1 MARNLIR
8 LSGYEPDVDIPIVY
22 TGLRPGEKMYEECLK
37 KEEGLQK
44 TENNLI
50 FIGKPIEF
58 DENDFFDKLAE
69 LKEIAYTDGS
79 EIRQQ
84 VKEIV
89 PSYQDMKV
97 Q

>member
-37 KEEGLQK
+37 EEEGLQK
-44 TENNLI
+44 TANDLI

-58 DENDFFDKLAE
+58 DRDVFFEHLIALKKTAYEDDPKMKQVVEKL
-69 LKEIAYTDGS
+69 
-79 EIRQQ
+79 
-84 VKEIV
+84 V
-89 PSYQDMKV
+89 PSYQKIRN
-97 Q
+97 